1 MFGRISTLALAATAA
16 GAVPYPIVP
25 RSTALLTGTFTM
37 QGRITA
43 AVGVRGEHRGET
55 ITRTWVFQAQD
66 CGRTSCQQL
75 VLNRERAPGLQS
87 TITLRRG
94 ADGTY
99 RGTGTFDAPL
109 RCLGRTYPLGET
121 APYRISVR
129 ITQAV
134 LVNGV
139 PFAWTIAAS
148 YGSGQRIDHT
158 ICPLGPSHD
167 AAQYTGMLV
176 PTAGYGVRR

>member
-1 MFGRISTLALAATAA
+1 MFGRISTLVLAATAA
-16 GAVPYPIVP
+16 GTVPYPIVP

-55 ITRTWVFQAQD
+55 ITRTWVFQAHD
-66 CGRTSCQQL
+66 CGRTSCAQL
-75 VLNRERAPGLQS
+75 VLNRQRAPGLQS
-87 TITLRRG
+87 TIALRRG

-99 RGTGTFDAPL
+99 RGMGTFDAAL
-109 RCLGRTYPLGET
+109 RCMGRTYPQGET

-129 ITQAV
+129 IRKAV
-134 LVNGV
+134 VVDAV
-139 PFAWTIAAS
+139 PFAWTITAS
-148 YGSGQRIDHT
+148 YVSSQRIDHT
-158 ICPLGPSHD
+158 ICPLGASHD

-176 PTAGYGVRR
+176 PTPGYGVKR